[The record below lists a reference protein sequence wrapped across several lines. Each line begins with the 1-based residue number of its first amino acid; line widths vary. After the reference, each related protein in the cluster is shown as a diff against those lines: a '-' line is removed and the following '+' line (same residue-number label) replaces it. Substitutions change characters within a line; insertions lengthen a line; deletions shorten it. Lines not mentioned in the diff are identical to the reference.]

1 MENMALKAKKKKNPA
16 LIRNEINKVMNGKFY
31 KKKEKKEISV

>member
-1 MENMALKAKKKKNPA
+1 MALKAKKKKKSA

-31 KKKEKKEISV
+31 KKKEKKEMSV

>member
-1 MENMALKAKKKKNPA
+1 MALKAKKKKNA

-31 KKKEKKEISV
+31 KKTEKKEKSVF